1 MGEVIKSQQTELFW
15 ATAASVVNKATAITG
30 IAGLGGAREP
40 VDTTDLEAETD
51 GTVIAGIAR
60 PGPVTANFNV
70 RRGELAHRAL
80 LALRDSG
87 EIVSW
92 GVYSSG
98 AATVPTAVAGV
109 LQAASGRVSG
119 HFMGYVSD
127 VNIEAAGNNIWKGT
141 ISIQRSGKI
150 TWNLMTPEEEIAAL
164 FAAGEQ
170 GAWFDPSDMSTL
182 FQDAA
187 GTIPVTALE
196 QPVGRML
203 DKSGRGNHATQA
215 TAGSRPVLSARVN
228 LVLYTEQMNLGWSKA
243 ATGTGVAPVIT
254 DNYALG
260 PDGKTPASRVQLDI
274 GAGTTT
280 TDISRIFQSVASA
293 SGGTYANSVWLRTT
307 DGSTKVVQCRDD
319 VATSGGDAGLLTVTG
334 AWQQFRFSVVAAAS
348 VRSVPLWLR
357 GGQGTSSSAD
367 LLVCQ
372 PQLEGGVSATG
383 RYQRVGVAT
392 DYDAVG
398 FPAYLRFDGVSSWLS
413 TGGTDFTGTSQLALL
428 VGLKKMSDAADGM
441 ICALGTSL
449 SVNGSFELAGP
460 GSGTGTKYQF
470 ASRGT
475 AQAVPYTSAAAFA
488 APHTAVATAVTNISA
503 PVALLRLNGAQV
515 DSRTTTQGGGSFGNY
530 PIYVGRRGGTTVPF
544 NGNLYGLIVLGRTAT
559 GPELAAAET
568 FMASR
573 TGVTL

>member
-15 ATAASVVNKATAITG
+15 ATSASVVNKATAITG

-60 PGPVTANFNV
+60 PGPITANFNV

-87 EIVSW
+87 ELVSW

-170 GAWFDPSDMSTL
+170 GSWFDPSDMSTL

-215 TAGSRPVLSARVN
+215 TAGARPVLSARVN
-228 LVLYTEQMNLGWSKA
+228 LLTYSEQFDNVAWLKDA
-243 ATGTGVAPVIT
+243 AGVISANSAVAP
-254 DNYALG
+254 
-260 PDGKTPASRVQLDI
+260 
-274 GAGTTT
+274 
-280 TDISRIFQSVASA
+280 
-293 SGGTYANSVWLRTT
+293 
-307 DGSTKVVQCRDD
+307 DGSMTAD
-319 VATSGGDAGLLTVTG
+319 TLTVTG
-334 AWQQFRFSVVAAAS
+334 SNVLRQTIVKSAIDGVYTGSIWIRKLSGGGAVTLRFVANGSIIAPSVLTPDLSSGNWVRAQFSGPSGAFTDLRFDVSTGTPGDSFAIWGAQVQQGPGS
-348 VRSVPLWLR
+348 
-357 GGQGTSSSAD
+357 
-367 LLVCQ
+367 
-372 PQLEGGVSATG
+372 
-383 RYQRVGVAT
+383 YQRINAAT
-392 DYDAVG
+392 DYDATG
-398 FPAYLRFDGVSSWLS
+398 QPPYLRFDGANSMATASI
-413 TGGTDFTGTSQLALL
+413 DFTRTDKVA
-428 VGLKKMSDAADGM
+428 V
-441 ICALGTSL
+441 I
-449 SVNGSFELAGP
+449 AGVRVMA
-460 GSGTGTKYQF
+460 SGTAVIAELT
-470 ASRGT
+470 ASADVASSGLNL
-475 AQAVPYTSAAAFA
+475 AVVGATFYSRSAAPTTGVVASSASQSFPTPA
-488 APHTAVATAVTNISA
+488 LVLRSILDRAVGATNAVALAINSTPTGTPGASGTLGGNFANA
-503 PVALLRLNGAQV
+503 PL
-515 DSRTTTQGGGSFGNY
+515 F
-530 PIYVGRRGGTTVPF
+530 VGRRNNASLPF
-544 NGNLYGLIVLGRTAT
+544 NGNLYGLIFIGRAAT
-559 GPELAAAET
+559 GSELTAVEA